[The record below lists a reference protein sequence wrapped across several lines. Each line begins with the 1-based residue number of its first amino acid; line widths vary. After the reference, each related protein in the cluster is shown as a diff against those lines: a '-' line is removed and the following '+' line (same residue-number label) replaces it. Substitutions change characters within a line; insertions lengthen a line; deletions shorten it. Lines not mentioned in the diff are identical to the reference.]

1 MPDRVRLT
9 MAADTSTW
17 SPKLSE
23 LVKSSQVVVMP
34 YELEIDY
41 KYWNY
46 RMYVAMTMMVLMAL
60 LTVLR

>member
-1 MPDRVRLT
+1 

-34 YELEIDY
+34 YDLEIDY
-41 KYWNY
+41 EYWNY
-46 RMYVAMTMMVLMAL
+46 RMYVAMTMMALITL
-60 LTVLR
+60 LTALR